1 MLPRS
6 VGRTTR
12 GRNNMEYKTAQRD
25 DLPELIELYRQ
36 LNPEE
41 KPIDLEKAYSVWDA
55 TEKSNTTRYF
65 IALDGSKVVSTCNIT
80 LVPNLTRNGRSF
92 AIIENVIT
100 DDNYRRQGIG
110 KRVILNAVHYAKE
123 NSCYKV
129 VLLSSSKRTE
139 SHRFYESI
147 GFNGDSKK
155 GFEIRF

>member
-1 MLPRS
+1 
-6 VGRTTR
+6 
-12 GRNNMEYKTAQRD
+12 MEYRTAERN
-25 DLPELIELYRQ
+25 DLQELIKLYKQ

-41 KPIDLEKAYSVWDA
+41 EIIDLEKAYSVWAA
-55 TEKSNTTRYF
+55 TEKSNATWYF
-65 IALDGSKVVSTCNIT
+65 IALDDRKIVSTCNIT
-80 LVPNLTRNGRSF
+80 LVPNLTRNGRPF

-100 DDNYRRQGIG
+100 DDNYRRQGVG
-110 KRVILNAVHYAKE
+110 KKVILNAVQYAKE
-123 NSCYKV
+123 NNCYKV